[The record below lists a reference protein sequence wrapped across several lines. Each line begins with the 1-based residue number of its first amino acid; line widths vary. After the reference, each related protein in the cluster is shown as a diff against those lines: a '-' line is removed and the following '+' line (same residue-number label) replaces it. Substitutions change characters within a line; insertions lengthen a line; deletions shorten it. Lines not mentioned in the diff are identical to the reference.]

1 MDMIKQQQPVPGN
14 YYVNLTGQLI
24 KVRYLLYSNA
34 ELSTIVLE
42 YQDGCRLFVSLDEWD
57 WLDLRPY
64 SDWFF
69 GDKSVDSGQEY

>member
-1 MDMIKQQQPVPGN
+1 MQQQKKPIAGD

-34 ELSTIVLE
+34 QLSTIVLE
-42 YQDGCRLFVSLDEWD
+42 YQDGCRLFVSLDEWY

-64 SDWFF
+64 SEWFF
-69 GDKSVDSGQEY
+69 GDRSVDTGQEY